1 MCVCVCVCVFVIV
14 IVFYVTYWLL
24 SAANTDIYIGL
35 YEAISEWLEVVATVT
50 LAVDERLLA
59 PPGVDAARSAATTL
73 R

>member
-1 MCVCVCVCVFVIV
+1 MSLIGYC
-14 IVFYVTYWLL
+14 LL
-24 SAANTDIYIGL
+24 RIQIYIGL

-50 LAVDERLLA
+50 LAVAERLLA

>member
-1 MCVCVCVCVFVIV
+1 VFVIV

-24 SAANTDIYIGL
+24 SAANTDIYIYIGL

>member
-1 MCVCVCVCVFVIV
+1 MSLIGYC
-14 IVFYVTYWLL
+14 LL
-24 SAANTDIYIGL
+24 RIQIYIGL